1 MVKNFPNVVDMMCLV
16 PYTIDMSNTNEREMK
31 MNNTIKTTTCHN
43 CNMEF
48 DPALGFEILWGGQTA
63 CLPCADNI
71 DEEQD

>member
-1 MVKNFPNVVDMMCLV
+1 
-16 PYTIDMSNTNEREMK
+16 MSNTNEREMK